1 VSNSAVVVITV
12 KVTDSVHPVIL
23 EVGDGLEGWIA
34 WGVLGWAK
42 AISCSSLEVV
52 VLVPLKVGVT
62 LRVPWRTG
70 TLIVTFS
77 RGLASLRFG

>member
-1 VSNSAVVVITV
+1 MSDSAVVVITV

-23 EVGDGLEGWIA
+23 EVGDGLEGGIA
-34 WGVLGWAK
+34 WGVLGWTE

-52 VLVPLKVGVT
+52 VLVPLKVGI

-70 TLIVTFS
+70 TLIVTFI